1 MRVAYVC
8 ADPGVPVFGT
18 KGSSIHVQEVL
29 RQLARRGVQLTLWCA
44 RTGGEPAAGLE
55 EVEVHCLPPP
65 GGGGPP
71 AQREAQQRS
80 TDLELGARLVDGPR
94 VDLVYERYS
103 LWSTAGMRHAGLLG
117 VPGLLEVNA
126 PLVEEQARHR
136 ELVDRDGALAR
147 AEVVFGLAR
156 SVLCVSEPVARW
168 VREVAPGARTVVVPN
183 GVDPARFT
191 PGPEPAGPFTVGFV
205 GTLKPWHGV
214 DVLVRAVAL
223 LDGVRLRVI
232 GDGPEREALER
243 LAARLLGAHRA
254 DFVGAVPPWQLPAEL
269 ARLHV
274 AAAPYPVADT
284 YFSPLKV
291 FEYLAA
297 GLPVVASRSGQLPQ
311 VLADG
316 VDGLLTPA
324 GDVVALAEAIARLRS
339 EPGLRMGLRRA
350 ARRTAQRHTWEAVVD
365 ASLASAGLPLRQ
377 PAPVVV

>member
-1 MRVAYVC
+1 
-8 ADPGVPVFGT
+8 
-18 KGSSIHVQEVL
+18 
-29 RQLARRGVQLTLWCA
+29 
-44 RTGGEPAAGLE
+44 
-55 EVEVHCLPPP
+55 
-65 GGGGPP
+65 
-71 AQREAQQRS
+71 
-80 TDLELGARLVDGPR
+80 
-94 VDLVYERYS
+94 
-103 LWSTAGMRHAGLLG
+103 MRHASLVG

-136 ELVDRDGALAR
+136 ELVDRDGALVR
-147 AEVVFGLAR
+147 AGVGFRLAR

-191 PGPEPAGPFTVGFV
+191 PGPEPPGPFTVGFV

-214 DVLVRAVAL
+214 EVLVRALAL
-223 LDGVRLRVI
+223 LDEVRLRVI
-232 GDGPEREALER
+232 GDGPERAALER
-243 LAARLLGAHRA
+243 LAVRLLGAHRT
-254 DFVGAVPPWQLPAEL
+254 DFVGAVPPWQLPSEL

-297 GLPVVASRSGQLPQ
+297 GLPVVASRSGQLSQ
-311 VLADG
+311 IVTDG

-324 GDVVALAEAIARLRS
+324 GDVVALAEAIARLRC
-339 EPGLRMGLRRA
+339 EPELRTRLGRA

-365 ASLASAGLPLRQ
+365 TSLASAGISLRQ

>member
-29 RQLARRGVQLTLWCA
+29 RQLARRGAQLTLWCA

-55 EVEVHCLPPP
+55 GVEVCCLPPVE
-65 GGGGPP
+65 GGSP
-71 AQREAQQRS
+71 AQREAEQRS
-80 TDLELGARLVDGPR
+80 TDLELGARLDAGPR

-103 LWSTAGMRHAGLLG
+103 LWSTAGMRRASLLG
-117 VPGLLEVNA
+117 VPGVLEVNA

-136 ELVDRDGALAR
+136 QLIDRDGALAR
-147 AEVVFGLAR
+147 ARAGFLLAR
-156 SVLCVSEPVARW
+156 SVVCVSEPVACW
-168 VREVAPGARTVVVPN
+168 VREVAPGARTVVLPN

-191 PGPEPAGPFTVGFV
+191 PGPEPTGPFTVGFV

-214 DVLVRAVAL
+214 DVLIRALAL
-223 LDGVRLRVI
+223 LDEVRLRVI
-232 GDGPEREALER
+232 GDGPERQALER
-243 LAARLLGAHRA
+243 LAVRLLGAHRA

-297 GLPVVASRSGQLPQ
+297 GLPVVASRSGQVSQILT
-311 VLADG
+311 DG

-339 EPGLRMGLRRA
+339 EPGLRVRLGGA
-350 ARRTAQRHTWEAVVD
+350 ARHTAQRHTWEAVVD

>member
-29 RQLARRGVQLTLWCA
+29 RQLARRGMQTTLWCA

-55 EVEVHCLPPP
+55 QVEVRCLPPP
-65 GGGGPP
+65 GGGSP

-80 TDLELGARLVDGPR
+80 NDLELGARLGGGPR

-103 LWSTAGMRHAGLLG
+103 LWSTAGMRHASLLG

-136 ELVDRDGALAR
+136 QLVDRDGALTR
-147 AEVVFGLAR
+147 AGAVFRLAR
-156 SVLCVSEPVARW
+156 SVLCVSEPVASW
-168 VREVAPGARTVVVPN
+168 VREVAPGARTVVLPN

-191 PGPEPAGPFTVGFV
+191 PGPEPPGPFTVGFV

-223 LDGVRLRVI
+223 LDEVRLRVI

-243 LAARLLGAHRA
+243 LAVRLLGAHRA
-254 DFVGAVPPWQLPAEL
+254 DFVGAVHPGQLPAEL

-297 GLPVVASRSGQLPQ
+297 GLPVVASRSGQLSQ
-311 VLADG
+311 VLTDG

-324 GDVVALAEAIARLRS
+324 GDVVALAEAIAGLRS
-339 EPGLRMGLRRA
+339 EPVLRVRLGRA
-350 ARRTAQRHTWEAVVD
+350 ARHTAQRHTWEAVVD
-365 ASLASAGLPLRQ
+365 ASLASAGLPLRA

>member
-44 RTGGEPAAGLE
+44 RTGGAPAAGLE
-55 EVEVHCLPPP
+55 EVEVRCLPPA
-65 GGGGPP
+65 GGGPP
-71 AQREAQQRS
+71 AQREEQQRS
-80 TDLELGARLVDGPR
+80 TDLELAARLGEGPR

-103 LWSTAGMRHAGLLG
+103 LWGTAGMRHASLLG

-136 ELVDRDGALAR
+136 QLVDRDGALAR
-147 AEVVFGLAR
+147 AGAVFALAR
-156 SVLCVSEPVARW
+156 SVLCVSEPVASW
-168 VREVAPGARTVVVPN
+168 VREVAPGARTVVLPN

-243 LAARLLGAHRA
+243 LAVRLLGAHRA
-254 DFVGAVPPWQLPAEL
+254 DFVGAVPPRQLPAEL

-297 GLPVVASRSGQLPQ
+297 GLPVVASRSGQLSQ
-311 VLADG
+311 LLADG

-324 GDVVALAEAIARLRS
+324 GDVVALAAAIARLRS
-339 EPGLRMGLRRA
+339 EPELRVRLGRA
-350 ARRTAQRHTWEAVVD
+350 ARHTAQRHTWEAVVD
-365 ASLASAGLPLRQ
+365 ASLASAGLPLRP

>member
-29 RQLARRGVQLTLWCA
+29 RQLARRGVELTLWCA
-44 RTGGEPAAGLE
+44 RTGGKPAAGLE
-55 EVEVHCLPPP
+55 GVEVRCLPPRA
-65 GGGGPP
+65 GGLP
-71 AQREAQQRS
+71 AQREEQQRS
-80 TDLELGARLVDGPR
+80 ADLELGARLREGPR

-103 LWSTAGMRHAGLLG
+103 LWGTAGMRHASLLG

-136 ELVDRDGALAR
+136 QLVDRDGALTR
-147 AEVVFGLAR
+147 AGAVFRLAR
-156 SVLCVSEPVARW
+156 SVLCVSEPVASW
-168 VREVAPGARTVVVPN
+168 VREVAPGARIVVLPN

-223 LDGVRLRVI
+223 LDEVRLRVI

-243 LAARLLGAHRA
+243 LAVRLLGAHRA
-254 DFVGAVPPWQLPAEL
+254 DFVGAVHPGQLPAEL

-297 GLPVVASRSGQLPQ
+297 GLPVVASRSGQLSQ
-311 VLADG
+311 VLTDG

-324 GDVVALAEAIARLRS
+324 GDVVALADAIAGLRS
-339 EPGLRMGLRRA
+339 EPGLRVRLGRA
-350 ARRTAQRHTWEAVVD
+350 ARQTAQRHTWEAVVD
-365 ASLASAGLPLRQ
+365 ASLASAGLPLRP